1 MRELTEAE
9 REFLVEHER
18 MHAEFRARI
27 GMQDMSAEQIFT
39 MLMQLEGASTDD

>member
-18 MHAEFRARI
+18 MHAEFRARM
-27 GMQDMSAEQIFT
+27 GMQDMSAAQIFDL
-39 MLMQLEGASTDD
+39 LMQLEEHTDD